1 MAVWQMPP
9 GLSGT
14 KIPGMPNRCA
24 ATVLIVLIAAL
35 SAAVALPMF
44 GASPAQAE
52 GGTAPKCGGGKISL
66 NNEER
71 AVFSLHNRIRKER
84 NIGSLCVH
92 PALQK
97 AARAHS
103 EDMIR
108 RDYFSHDD
116 EGGRTFD
123 ARLKSFGYDPK
134 GYRYYL
140 VGENIAFGSGSY
152 GEPENIMDSWMK
164 SDGHRRNILKK
175 EFREI
180 GVGAYTGTYKYTEGV
195 TMYTADFGVRRR

>member
-1 MAVWQMPP
+1 MAVWQMPL
-9 GLSGT
+9 GLSWA
-14 KIPGMPNRCA
+14 KISGMLDRRT

-35 SAAVALPMF
+35 SAAVALLPF

-66 NNEER
+66 NNEEK
-71 AVFSLHNRIRKER
+71 AIFSLHNRIRKER
-84 NIGSLCVH
+84 NLGSLCVH

-108 RDYFSHDD
+108 RDYFSHNTK
-116 EGGRTFD
+116 GRGES
-123 ARLKSFGYDPK
+123 ACERIKRYGYP
-134 GYRYYL
+134 YSL
-140 VGENIAFGSGSY
+140 CGENIAYGSGSY
-152 GEPENIMDSWMK
+152 GEPDSIMDRWMK
-164 SDGHRRNILKK
+164 SDGHRRNILKE
-175 EFREI
+175 EFKEI
-180 GVGAYTGTYKYTEGV
+180 GVGAYTGTYKNTEGV

>member
-1 MAVWQMPP
+1 MRDRR
-9 GLSGT
+9 T
-14 KIPGMPNRCA
+14 

-35 SAAVALPMF
+35 SAAVALLPF

-66 NNEER
+66 NNEEK

-84 NIGSLCVH
+84 NLNSLCVH

-103 EDMIR
+103 EDIIR
-108 RDYFSHDD
+108 RDYFSHND

-140 VGENIAFGSGSY
+140 VGENIALGSGPY
-152 GEPENIMDSWMK
+152 GEPDSIMDAWMK
-164 SDGHRRNILKK
+164 SDGHRRNILKE
-175 EFREI
+175 EFKEI
-180 GVGAYTGTYKYTEGV
+180 GVGAYTGTYKKTEGV